1 MTKQADTTNGT
12 HLNPTVEAGVV
23 NALQQDCH
31 QNATNH
37 GFKQD
42 WEYADFLEAVA
53 DKMQGYQVWEIT
65 GEVDG
70 QRDTSPVDAKLI
82 LVAEALRNNIIGTKL
97 MLIVSE
103 LSEGLESLRH
113 HGGVEG
119 ALARQGNFG
128 EELADAVIRIF
139 DTAGYTKDNL
149 GDELLRKMETNQGR
163 EHMHGKVM

>member
-1 MTKQADTTNGT
+1 
-12 HLNPTVEAGVV
+12 
-23 NALQQDCH
+23 
-31 QNATNH
+31 
-37 GFKQD
+37 
-42 WEYADFLEAVA
+42 
-53 DKMQGYQVWEIT
+53 
-65 GEVDG
+65 
-70 QRDTSPVDAKLI
+70 
-82 LVAEALRNNIIGTKL
+82 